1 MAMPPLV
8 AGMQLTPGQWAETQD
23 LCAALRD
30 SHAVVVSWS
39 FEPCAA
45 VAAAA
50 LSGATKVLVYA
61 SEACRAELRA
71 LKTSLAVFDSN
82 DSDAALCT
90 PLFGPV
96 VVLQDTV
103 AAFTRPREG
112 VCDLVLVMMTMR
124 DAKAH
129 QNARTRAKKMFP
141 SGVPII
147 VHAPLCASSDEEAA
161 MLATVASYVQ
171 VGGLRPSHPPP
182 HGELYSST
190 MAMTN
195 GQWGLGGEVPRF
207 EVRPHAPFSDAMR
220 RSICTGDALLS
231 ASRLRASARRDAEV
245 VAFVKT
251 EALPDRD
258 VVVVCDTRTVMD
270 TMKRLLSRAK
280 VHCVQTVLLE
290 SLLARTGNCM
300 APARGA
306 RPPVLVFA
314 DPPAYEAELRAAR
327 AHACRQLGDR
337 PVECVVFVW
346 APTRDGALATTL
358 APAAWEET
366 PNAVSAEALVRAFF
380 S

>member
-1 MAMPPLV
+1 MATPPLV

-71 LKTSLAVFDSN
+71 LKTSLAVFDSS

-103 AAFTRPREG
+103 AAFTRPRKG

-161 MLATVASYVQ
+161 MLATVASYV
-171 VGGLRPSHPPP
+171 GGLPPHPPP
-182 HGELYSST
+182 YGELYSST
-190 MAMTN
+190 MA
-195 GQWGLGGEVPRF
+195 GGLGGEVPRF

-337 PVECVVFVW
+337 PAECVVFVW
-346 APTRDGALATTL
+346 APMRDGALDTAL

-366 PNAVSAEALVRAFF
+366 PSAVSAEALVRAFV

>member
-1 MAMPPLV
+1 MATPPLV
-8 AGMQLTPGQWAETQD
+8 AGMQLTPEQWTEAQD
-23 LCAALRD
+23 LCSALRD
-30 SHAVVVSWS
+30 SHAIVVSWS
-39 FEPCAA
+39 LEPCSA

-61 SEACRAELRA
+61 SEACRAELRGM
-71 LKTSLAVFDSN
+71 KTSLAVLDSN
-82 DSDAALCT
+82 DPDAALCT

-96 VVLQDTV
+96 VVLQDSV
-103 AAFTRPREG
+103 AAFTRPRDG
-112 VCDLVLVMMTMR
+112 VCDLVLVMLTMR
-124 DAKAH
+124 DVKAH
-129 QNARTRAKKMFP
+129 QSARTRAKKVFP

-147 VHAPLCASSDEEAA
+147 VHAPLCTSSDEEAA
-161 MLATVASYVQ
+161 MRATVASYVQ
-171 VGGLRPSHPPP
+171 QDVAHGGLRPPHPPP
-182 HGELYSST
+182 HGELYSSS
-190 MAMTN
+190 MAV
-195 GQWGLGGEVPRF
+195 GVGGFAPQF
-207 EVRPHAPFSDAMR
+207 EIRPHAPFSDAMR
-220 RSICTGDALLS
+220 RSIGTGDALLS
-231 ASRLRASARRDAEV
+231 ASRLRASVRRDAEV

-290 SLLARTGNCM
+290 SLLARIGNCL

-314 DPPAYEAELRAAR
+314 DPPAYEAELRAAH
-327 AHACRQLGDR
+327 AHACRLLGDR
-337 PVECVVFVW
+337 PAECVVFVW
-346 APTRDGALATTL
+346 APTRDGALATAL

-366 PNAVSAEALVRAFF
+366 PSADAAEALVRAFV

>member
-1 MAMPPLV
+1 MATPPLV
-8 AGMQLTPGQWAETQD
+8 AGMQLTPEQWTEAQD

-39 FEPCAA
+39 HEPCAA

-71 LKTSLAVFDSN
+71 LKTSLAVFDST
-82 DSDAALCT
+82 DPDAELCT

-96 VVLQDTV
+96 VVLQDIV
-103 AAFTRPREG
+103 AAFTRPRDG
-112 VCDLVLVMMTMR
+112 VCDLVLLMMTMR

-129 QNARTRAKKMFP
+129 QSARTRGKKTFP

-171 VGGLRPSHPPP
+171 KDGAHAVGGV
-182 HGELYSST
+182 
-190 MAMTN
+190 
-195 GQWGLGGEVPRF
+195 GGEATQAPQF
-207 EVRPHAPFSDAMR
+207 EIRPHAPFSDAMR
-220 RSICTGDALLS
+220 RSIGTGDALLS

-290 SLLARTGNCM
+290 SLLARIGNCL

-314 DPPAYEAELRAAR
+314 DPPAYEAELRAAHT
-327 AHACRQLGDR
+327 HACRQLGDR
-337 PVECVVFVW
+337 PAECVVFVW
-346 APTRDGALATTL
+346 APTRDGALATAL
-358 APAAWEET
+358 APAVWEET
-366 PNAVSAEALVRAFF
+366 PRADAAEALVRAFV